1 MGREQKMI
9 LGMILGMRLIK
20 TLQRARR
27 IVIVVSVPGYNCAGI
42 AQGLTA
48 RQTLREEYREIPLAA
63 ADVAQADL
71 D

>member
-1 MGREQKMI
+1 MM
-9 LGMILGMRLIK
+9 LDMILGMRLVK
-20 TLQRARR
+20 TLQRAKR
-27 IVIVVSVPGYNCAGI
+27 IVIVVSVPGYDCAGI

-48 RQTLREEYREIPLAA
+48 LQTLREEHREIPLAA